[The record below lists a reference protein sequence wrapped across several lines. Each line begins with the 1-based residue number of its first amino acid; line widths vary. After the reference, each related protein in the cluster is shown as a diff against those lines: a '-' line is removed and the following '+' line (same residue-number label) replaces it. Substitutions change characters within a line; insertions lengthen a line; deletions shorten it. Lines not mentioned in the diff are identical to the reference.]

1 MKRSAM
7 TRRVA
12 TLVGLTAILMWSMLA
27 TLTAASGAVPPFL
40 LNALCF
46 GASGLVGLVAVWLRT
61 GSLAVMRQP
70 WPVWALGVCGL
81 FGYHF
86 LYFTALKTAPP
97 ADASLICYLWPLLIV
112 VFSGF
117 LPGEKLKVHHVVGA
131 LAGLAGAAL
140 IVTRGGTALSLSP
153 AYAAGYGV
161 AVVAA
166 LTWALYSVLSRRF
179 AGVPSATVAGFCL
192 ATGVLSALCHM
203 AFETTVWP
211 QGAMEWGAVALL
223 AALPV
228 GLAFFTWDIGMKHG
242 DIQVLGAA
250 AYAAPLLSTL
260 LLIAVGISEP
270 GYVLLIACVLIS
282 GGGLIAA
289 RDMLRRPPR

>member
-1 MKRSAM
+1 MTRSA
-7 TRRVA
+7 A
-12 TLVGLTAILMWSMLA
+12 TLVGLTAIMMWATLA

-46 GASGLVGLVAVWLRT
+46 TASGLVGLVAVRVRT
-61 GSLAVMRQP
+61 GSLAVLRQP
-70 WPVWALGVCGL
+70 WPVWLLGVLGL

-86 LYFTALKTAPP
+86 LYFTAVKTAPP

-112 VFSGF
+112 IFSGF
-117 LPGEKLKVHHVVGA
+117 LPGETLKAHHIVGA
-131 LAGLAGAAL
+131 LAGLVGAGL

-153 AYAAGYGV
+153 AYAFGYGV

-166 LTWALYSVLSRRF
+166 ITWALYSVLSRRF

-192 ATGVLSALCHM
+192 ATGVLSALCHL

-211 QGAMEWGAVALL
+211 SGPVEWGAVALL
-223 AALPV
+223 AALPI
-228 GLAFFTWDIGMKHG
+228 GLAFFTWDVGMKHG

-260 LLIAVGISEP
+260 LLIAVGISQASW
-270 GYVLLIACVLIS
+270 VLLIACALIS
-282 GGGLIAA
+282 GGGLVAA
-289 RDMLRRPPR
+289 KDMLLRRKP